1 MVFSSSVLRQEQQKI
16 AAWLQAQGVVLP
28 VERFS
33 ACPSPDLGDMA
44 IPCFGLNLDGERA
57 PGVIA
62 TRLAEILQASG
73 LVASAEAAGP
83 YINVRFTDASLGSML
98 HAVLEVGEGYGAQ
111 PPASAEAKEEHPV
124 VFEYANPNTH
134 KEIHIGHLRNF
145 VTGVAYHSLWKAAGV
160 PVQAVQ
166 FVNDQGVNVAK
177 TLWRLVES
185 HGYAVST
192 LSREQVDTLLAS
204 VPIEE
209 RTGNMLAR
217 VYVEAGQLLEECPE
231 AVAEISRIQAALEAG
246 DVIWT
251 TLWRETRDWCLRE
264 LGEICAELGVQFDKP
279 TPYLESDLLQEA
291 KEIVDGLEQSGVA
304 QISEGALVIA
314 LEEQKLGTAL
324 IRKTDGNL
332 LYLSKDLALAKQ
344 KLADYPRM
352 RQSIVLVDNRQSFH
366 CKQLQAV
373 LQKLPAES
381 FPHAYGYA
389 DYGLLTLKEGAMSSR
404 KGNVVTYQELR
415 DSVVAYAVEQT
426 RARHADW
433 DEETV
438 QRTAH
443 AIALGGMKFALL
455 KQDPNTIFTFDREQA
470 LAFEGVTGPYCQYA
484 VVRLQGILSRAQGLA
499 YQNAPLAMD
508 DAWTPAERELLLAVS
523 RLTDIVVTASGVQL
537 DGIID
542 PTKTNP
548 SVLAQWCFST
558 AQLVNAFYRDVP
570 VMDAEGDVR
579 LRRLAL
585 AFAARR
591 ALMNGLSFLTI
602 DVPERM

>member
-1 MVFSSSVLRQEQQKI
+1 
-16 AAWLQAQGVVLP
+16 
-28 VERFS
+28 
-33 ACPSPDLGDMA
+33 
-44 IPCFGLNLDGERA
+44 
-57 PGVIA
+57 
-62 TRLAEILQASG
+62 
-73 LVASAEAAGP
+73 
-83 YINVRFTDASLGSML
+83 
-98 HAVLEVGEGYGAQ
+98 
-111 PPASAEAKEEHPV
+111 
-124 VFEYANPNTH
+124 
-134 KEIHIGHLRNF
+134 
-145 VTGVAYHSLWKAAGV
+145 
-160 PVQAVQ
+160 
-166 FVNDQGVNVAK
+166 
-177 TLWRLVES
+177 
-185 HGYAVST
+185 
-192 LSREQVDTLLAS
+192 
-204 VPIEE
+204 
-209 RTGNMLAR
+209 
-217 VYVEAGQLLEECPE
+217 
-231 AVAEISRIQAALEAG
+231 
-246 DVIWT
+246 
-251 TLWRETRDWCLRE
+251 
-264 LGEICAELGVQFDKP
+264 
-279 TPYLESDLLQEA
+279 
-291 KEIVDGLEQSGVA
+291 
-304 QISEGALVIA
+304 
-314 LEEQKLGTAL
+314 
-324 IRKTDGNL
+324 
-332 LYLSKDLALAKQ
+332 
-344 KLADYPRM
+344 
-352 RQSIVLVDNRQSFH
+352 IVLVDNRQSFH

-433 DEETV
+433 DEEAI

-499 YQNAPLAMD
+499 YQDAPLAMD

-542 PTKTNP
+542 ATKTNP

-558 AQLVNAFYRDVP
+558 AQLINAFYRDVP

-585 AFAARR
+585 AFAAKR
-591 ALMNGLSFLTI
+591 ALTNGLSFLTI
-602 DVPERM
+602 PVPERM